1 MNRYSLKIV
10 KQFLVLLF
18 LAISLNSCVYVNID
32 GSTSFNRL
40 VDSMVQ
46 KTVKKLNQELY
57 LTDTVLVSDF
67 VNIDRLENRSRL
79 GFLLSATL
87 KDRLLANNIIVK
99 EIELRKHFALGP
111 NGFTA
116 LSRDTTNIHTKIDD
130 ARYAFVGTYSITTK
144 TLIVFIKMIDLE
156 TGNIILSSQES
167 TFITDEILDLENT
180 NKMQQVYTPI
190 VL

>member
-1 MNRYSLKIV
+1 MNKNFIKII
-10 KQFLVLLF
+10 KQISVLLF
-18 LAISLNSCVYVNID
+18 LILSLNSCVYMNID

-46 KTVKKLNQELY
+46 KTVQKLNQELY

-67 VNIDRLENRSRL
+67 VNIDKLENRSRL

-87 KDRLLANNIIVK
+87 KDRLLANNITVK
-99 EIELRKHFALGP
+99 EIELRKHFALGE
-111 NGFTA
+111 NGFNV
-116 LSRDTTNIHTKIDD
+116 LSRDTNDINTKIDN

-144 TLIVFIKMIDLE
+144 TLIVFIKLIDLQ

-167 TFITDEILDLENT
+167 TFITDEILDLEKT
-180 NKMQQVYTPI
+180 NRMQQIYTPI

>member
-1 MNRYSLKIV
+1 M
-10 KQFLVLLF
+10 
-18 LAISLNSCVYVNID
+18 NID

-46 KTVKKLNQELY
+46 KTVQKLNQELY

-67 VNIDRLENRSRL
+67 VNIDKLENRSRL

-87 KDRLLANNIIVK
+87 KDRLLANNITVK
-99 EIELRKHFALGP
+99 EIELRKHFALGE
-111 NGFTA
+111 NGFNV
-116 LSRDTTNIHTKIDD
+116 LSRDTNDINTKIDN

-144 TLIVFIKMIDLE
+144 TLIVFIKLIDLQ

-167 TFITDEILDLENT
+167 TFITDEILDLEKT
-180 NKMQQVYTPI
+180 NRMQQIYTPI

>member
-1 MNRYSLKIV
+1 M
-10 KQFLVLLF
+10 
-18 LAISLNSCVYVNID
+18 NID

-46 KTVKKLNQELY
+46 KTVKKLKKELY

-67 VNIDRLENRSRL
+67 VNIDRLKNRSKL
-79 GFLLSATL
+79 GFLLSSTL
-87 KDRLLANNIIVK
+87 KDRLLANNITVK

-116 LSRDTTNIHTKIDD
+116 LSRDTNEINSTIND

-144 TLIVFIKMIDLE
+144 TLIVFIKLIDLE
-156 TGNIILSSQES
+156 TGNILLSSQES
-167 TFITDEILDLENT
+167 TIVTDEILDLERKN
-180 NKMQQVYTPI
+180 QIEDVYTPI